1 MKRIALISLVSLALF
16 GCGEKKINE
25 EMLVGDWECNITQ
38 QLAKWKNG
46 AFQEYGEVKSE
57 KTLVTYKI
65 YDGVII
71 RTLPIELFK
80 NDWESYSVY
89 QSIYNIK
96 GINITDKNVSI
107 IERKIDFISENEY
120 RITGVLSV
128 INGNDTESV
137 QEKDNFKN
145 KFEEHCIK
153 IKH

>member
-96 GINITDKNVSI
+96 GIDIKDKNVI
-107 IERKIDFISENEY
+107 TLERKIDSILENELK
-120 RITGVLSV
+120 ITGVLSV
-128 INGNDTESV
+128 VNGKDTELV
-137 QEKDNFKN
+137 QENDNFHTINEK
-145 KFEEHCIK
+145 
-153 IKH
+153 

>member
-96 GINITDKNVSI
+96 GIDIKDKNVI
-107 IERKIDFISENEY
+107 TFERKIDSILENELK
-120 RITGVLSV
+120 ITGVLSV
-128 INGNDTESV
+128 VNGKDTELV
-137 QEKDNFKN
+137 QENDNFHTINEK
-145 KFEEHCIK
+145 
-153 IKH
+153 

>member
-145 KFEEHCIK
+145 KLEEHCIK